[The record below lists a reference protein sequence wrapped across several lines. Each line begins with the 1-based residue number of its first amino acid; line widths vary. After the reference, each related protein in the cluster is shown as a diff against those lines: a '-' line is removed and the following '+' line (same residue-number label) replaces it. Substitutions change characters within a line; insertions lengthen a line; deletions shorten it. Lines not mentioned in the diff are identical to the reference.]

1 MQFNDEDLKIIK
13 EADIAGDAIP
23 YLRSDKTIKPAKRTC
38 PCSTPLAKEDRYAA
52 FKNIKNRNL
61 YKTRILIFDTN
72 DLEMDIQTEK
82 IELAKLLLNTNN
94 PKIIQSIKQIFKK
107 EKTAD
112 FWDELTSDQKK
123 EIKTARKEI
132 KDEKSSDYESFMTKH
147 R

>member
-1 MQFNDEDLKIIK
+1 
-13 EADIAGDAIP
+13 
-23 YLRSDKTIKPAKRTC
+23 
-38 PCSTPLAKEDRYAA
+38 
-52 FKNIKNRNL
+52 
-61 YKTRILIFDTN
+61 
-72 DLEMDIQTEK
+72 MDIQAEK

-123 EIKTARKEI
+123 EIKTAKKQIKEG
-132 KDEKSSDYESFMTKH
+132 KFSDYESFMSKH